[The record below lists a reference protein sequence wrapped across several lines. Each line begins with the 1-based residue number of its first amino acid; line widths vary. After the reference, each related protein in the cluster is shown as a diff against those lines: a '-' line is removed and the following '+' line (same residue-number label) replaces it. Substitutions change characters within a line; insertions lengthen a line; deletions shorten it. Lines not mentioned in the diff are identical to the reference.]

1 MEIERRSQCVI
12 EGIDK
17 DKILIR
23 FTHIDPS
30 DLQREF
36 SFVIDVSAKV
46 YKGMQGVKYFKCLL
60 IARSL
65 STNNES
71 FPSESANTSGRAER
85 VKRHL

>member
-46 YKGMQGVKYFKCLL
+46 YKGMQGVKYFKV
-60 IARSL
+60 
-65 STNNES
+65 STNSAFTQYRQRVLS
-71 FPSESANTSGRAER
+71 FRICQYFWTS
-85 VKRHL
+85 